1 MENHKE
7 KLTISIEEYW
17 QRDLP
22 KVNEREIE
30 LKLKS
35 DLINDVIGPRR
46 SGKTYLMFF
55 TTQVSHSNK

>member
-22 KVNEREIE
+22 KVNEREIKALIKAGKE
-30 LKLKS
+30 LQCSEL
-35 DLINDVIGPRR
+35 LII
-46 SGKTYLMFF
+46 T
-55 TTQVSHSNK
+55 